1 MVRNLNGRC
10 SMWSSHLLITELLC
24 LERKY
29 GMKHKVETIGSG
41 RTRYSVKLWPY
52 DQPEPEQWDFEGIE
66 EDENLTSGS
75 ALLIAHNT
83 SVTFGDVVV
92 EPIINY

>member
-1 MVRNLNGRC
+1 ME
-10 SMWSSHLLITELLC
+10 HLLES
-24 LERKY
+24 
-29 GMKHKVETIGSG
+29 IGSD

-52 DQPEPEQWDFEGIE
+52 DQPEPEEWDFQGIE
-66 EDENLTSGS
+66 EDENLPGGS

-92 EPIINY
+92 EEIGNKEEGIGKTKM